1 MTWSSVLDQLVRE
14 RGAALFGYAYVL
26 TGSRADAEDLLH
38 DALVRT
44 FRRGRQARDLNSA
57 HSYVKKAI
65 TTAFIDG
72 HRRAS
77 VRPRRT
83 DADIHDIPATAL
95 AAREDHAAPAS
106 GMADLQA
113 ALLDLPR
120 RERACVVLRHLED
133 WPVAR
138 IAAEL
143 GIAEGSVKRYISDG
157 LARLRTTRP
166 DLNPIPDDGPET
178 VSLVT
183 RSGGTR

>member
-1 MTWSSVLDQLVRE
+1 MTWSSVLDELVRE

-72 HRRAS
+72 RRRAS

-83 DADIHDIPATAL
+83 EADIHAVPTSAL
-95 AAREDHAAPAS
+95 AATPDHSATAS
-106 GMADLQA
+106 GMVDLQA

-143 GIAEGSVKRYISDG
+143 GLAEGSVKRYISDG

-166 DLNPIPDDGPET
+166 DLNPLPDDAPES
-178 VSLVT
+178 VAIVT